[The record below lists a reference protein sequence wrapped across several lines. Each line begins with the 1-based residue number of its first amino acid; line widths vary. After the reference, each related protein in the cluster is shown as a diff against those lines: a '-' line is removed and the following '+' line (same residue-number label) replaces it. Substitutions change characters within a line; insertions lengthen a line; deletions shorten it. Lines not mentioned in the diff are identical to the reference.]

1 MSNPVFP
8 LIDHVFVLMLENH
21 SFDNLLGFSGITGTD
36 AETGNATAINGLTG
50 SESNSSMGIP
60 YNVKAG
66 AAYSMPA
73 DPGHE
78 FPDVFIQLTGNGTP
92 YDPKTGYSPINNS
105 GFADDYINGPKGQ
118 GQDIMNCFKPEQLP
132 VLNALAQEF
141 AVCDSWFSSL
151 PGPTCPNRFFVHA
164 GTSGG
169 LDHSPGTAQIV
180 DWETL
185 NGIKFENGTVFDQLK
200 IMYDDGFQ
208 IYRGEGF
215 PTDIFP
221 NVAQLKGITSV
232 QAKPFSD
239 FQADVTDP
247 AYPYAYTFIEPSY
260 GNVLGG
266 TYEGGSSMHPMD
278 DATRGELLIKETYEA
293 IRNSPIWP
301 KSLLIVIWDE
311 HGGFYDHVAPPA
323 AVAPGDAPVS
333 GTINQYQF
341 DFTQYGV
348 RVPAVIVS
356 PLIPKGTIDHRLY
369 DHSSVPRTLQDLFSI
384 KPMTERDKNA
394 NSLLPLLLTLS
405 TPRTDAR
412 TTLPAPAD
420 SGIVVVA
427 AVSAAN
433 MLQPADQ
440 GSLPL
445 FLHAAL
451 KTDLETSLKSARP
464 AIEQQFQNI
473 KTKADA
479 QAYLEKVQNKIS

>member
-1 MSNPVFP
+1 MANPVFP

-21 SFDNLLGFSGITGTD
+21 SFDNLLGFSGITGID
-36 AETGNATAINGLTG
+36 AQTGNPTAINGLTG
-50 SESNSSMGIP
+50 TESNSWQGTVYTVQP
-60 YNVKAG
+60 G

-78 FPDVFIQLTGNGTP
+78 FPDVFIQLTGGAAS
-92 YDPKTGYSPINNS
+92 YDPNTGYGPINNS
-105 GFADDYINGPKGQ
+105 GFVNDYINSPKGQ

-132 VLNALAQEF
+132 VLNALAKEF
-141 AVCDSWFSSL
+141 ALCDYWFSSL

-164 GTSGG
+164 ATSGG
-169 LDHSPGTAQIV
+169 LDHSPGSAQIIS
-180 DWETL
+180 WETL
-185 NGIKFENGTVFDQLK
+185 DGIKFQNGTVFDQLK
-200 IMYDDGFQ
+200 TMYDDGFQ

-239 FQADVTDP
+239 FRADVTDP

-260 GNVLGG
+260 GDVLGG
-266 TYEGGSSMHPMD
+266 SYKGGTSMHPMD
-278 DATRGELLIKETYEA
+278 DATKGELLIKETYEA
-293 IRNSPIWP
+293 IRNSPVWP
-301 KSLLIVIWDE
+301 KSLLIVLWDE

-323 AVAPGDAPVS
+323 AVAPGDQPVS
-333 GTINQYQF
+333 GTINQYKF

-394 NSLLPLLLTLS
+394 NSLFPLLLTLDA
-405 TPRTDAR
+405 PRTDAP
-412 TTLPAPAD
+412 TSLPNPAD
-420 SGIVVVA
+420 SGIPLA
-427 AVSAAN
+427 AVATASAMA
-433 MLQPADQ
+433 QPADQ

-445 FLHAAL
+445 FLHSAL

-464 AIEQQFQNI
+464 AIKQQFSKI
-473 KTKADA
+473 KTRADA
-479 QAYLEKVQNKIS
+479 QLFLEKVKYKIS